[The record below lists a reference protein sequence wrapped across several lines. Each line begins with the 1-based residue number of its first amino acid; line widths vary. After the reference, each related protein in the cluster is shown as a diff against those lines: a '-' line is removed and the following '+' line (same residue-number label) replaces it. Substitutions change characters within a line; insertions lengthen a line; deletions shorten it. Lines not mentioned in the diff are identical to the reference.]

1 MPVTRHPV
9 GWLAI
14 ARCAVRRGL
23 AVTRL
28 TIAGRRLAVSGRL
41 AGLAVRRLAIAGRLA
56 VSGRRLAVSGRRLA
70 GLAVWRLVVRRLA
83 VWRLAPSSVVAHD
96 LIASLRPGAV
106 PGAAT
111 AACRAVRCLQ
121 HAHSGT

>member
-41 AGLAVRRLAIAGRLA
+41 AGLAVRRLAIAGR
-56 VSGRRLAVSGRRLA
+56 RLAVSGRRLA

-96 LIASLRPGAV
+96 LVASLRPGAV
-106 PGAAT
+106 PGSAT